1 MIKLLRSLPLTLVL
15 LLAPLTRVVS
25 AQQFKTAD
33 TTIKNK
39 LLKRVNSN
47 VVIQLR
53 NGSELRG
60 RITGT
65 SENMFRIKEDRARYH
80 RDVNYSDVL
89 RIKSGRGLSK
99 GAKFGILTGILTGTV
114 LIGLLVG
121 LKNPQP
127 AR

>member
-1 MIKLLRSLPLTLVL
+1 MIKLLRSIPLTLVL
-15 LLAPLTRVVS
+15 LLAPLTRVVR
-25 AQQFKTAD
+25 AQHFSSSEI
-33 TTIKNK
+33 TIKNK

-60 RITGT
+60 RITST
-65 SENMFRIKEDRARYH
+65 SENMFRLKEDRSSYS
-80 RDVNYSDVL
+80 RDIYFSDVL
-89 RIKSGRGLSK
+89 KIKNGGSLSK

-114 LIGLLVG
+114 LIGLLIG
-121 LKNPQP
+121 MKNPQP